1 MLNSG
6 IPIYIHCIPW
16 TYMNIHTTGGIWAPV
31 QPTSSVGRCSHPPP
45 RAQRV
50 VRGPASE
57 RVSYW
62 VFIVLSFMWLYMAL
76 HGFICHQNYSN
87 VSKGFK
93 RLGWP
98 SGLIFCGV
106 ACWERWGTFYT
117 VVNLGESSTP
127 QLAVSKND
135 VLPPRTIL
143 HGFIYFFLLFTKKEY
158 MVKPILNTL
167 FFQSLTTKIIKHMNF
182 IPGIILGLT
191 GWKNDRFLFLLFTQ
205 IGSKQ
210 PSTR

>member
-16 TYMNIHTTGGIWAPV
+16 TYMNIPLA
-31 QPTSSVGRCSHPPP
+31 
-45 RAQRV
+45 
-50 VRGPASE
+50 ASE
-57 RVSYW
+57 HPCSRRHRSVDVATPHASAESGAGPSLW
-62 VFIVLSFMWLYMAL
+62 TSFILGVHSFKFYVAL

-158 MVKPILNTL
+158 IVKPILNTL
-167 FFQSLTTKIIKHMNF
+167 FFLSLTTKIIKHMNF

>member
-16 TYMNIHTTGGIWAPV
+16 TYMNIPLA
-31 QPTSSVGRCSHPPP
+31 
-45 RAQRV
+45 
-50 VRGPASE
+50 ASE
-57 RVSYW
+57 HPCSRRHRSVDVATPHASAESGAGPSLW
-62 VFIVLSFMWLYMAL
+62 TSFILGVHSFKFYVAL

>member
-1 MLNSG
+1 MVYLFTFIVSHEHTW
-6 IPIYIHCIPW
+6 IYIPL
-16 TYMNIHTTGGIWAPV
+16 A
-31 QPTSSVGRCSHPPP
+31 
-45 RAQRV
+45 
-50 VRGPASE
+50 ASE
-57 RVSYW
+57 HPCSRRHRSVDVATPHASAESGAGPSLW
-62 VFIVLSFMWLYMAL
+62 TSFILGVHSFKFYVAL